1 MSIGQFDIAVPT
13 DDGHWVSQ
21 SHMRI
26 AKIIHDY
33 EPTLSLVW
41 IPVDQRSEVD
51 RGREFAVIH
60 SPVGGPTYTVLHCSS
75 DEVDHRLLARL
86 FNGDMAKNNVLN
98 WLDSIEDAKA
108 IIKAKQEAELAEERQ
123 EVVRSIIKSP
133 KSVYKHNGVSYR

>member
-26 AKIIHDY
+26 AEIIRDY
-33 EPTLSLVW
+33 DPALSLVW
-41 IPVDQRSEVD
+41 IPVDQRSEAD

-60 SPVGGPTYTVLHCSS
+60 SPDGQRSYTVLHCSA

-86 FNGDMAKNNVLN
+86 FRGDLAKNNVLG

-108 IIKAKQEAELAEERQ
+108 IIKAKQDAELAEEHQ

>member
-13 DDGHWVSQ
+13 DDGQWVSQ

-26 AKIIHDY
+26 AEIIRDY

-41 IPVDQRSEVD
+41 IPIDQRSEAD

-60 SPVGGPTYTVLHCSS
+60 SPIGGPVYTVLHCSA

-86 FNGDMAKNNVLN
+86 FNGDLAKNNVLN
-98 WLDSIEDAKA
+98 WLDSIEEAKA
-108 IIKAKQEAELAEERQ
+108 IIKAKQDAELAEERQ
-123 EVVRSIIKSP
+123 EIVRSIIKSP
-133 KSVYKHNGVSYR
+133 KSVYKHNGVKYR